1 MIIAT
6 NGKGK
11 NYEEYKIIRYKNT
24 VFLTPPSSEL
34 ALNPPPLKE
43 EELKYHKLAIVKLI
57 KKCPTL
63 RGTRDFEK
71 ISEGVHPKEC
81 RA

>member
-24 VFLTPPSSEL
+24 VFLTPPSSEQ

-43 EELKYHKLAIVKLI
+43 EELNIAMVI
-57 KKCPTL
+57 KITL
-63 RGTRDFEK
+63 PLERQEVTL
-71 ISEGVHPKEC
+71 S
-81 RA
+81 

>member
-57 KKCPTL
+57 KKMSHL
-63 RGTRDFEK
+63 KGDERF
-71 ISEGVHPKEC
+71 
-81 RA
+81 